1 VFGANAAE
9 ELRPGSLCVGQR
21 REQRVDFA
29 LQAFQFLS
37 TRGHGATLAVEG
49 FRQMKCLRRVG
60 DRDKPSWRAREDI
73 LYRNLGRQPGG
84 TLAAELRPDIQA
96 AKDRLRI
103 RLGVGREGTIT
114 IFASAN
120 NAEVENVNNDEPAR
134 TSSR

>member
-1 VFGANAAE
+1 
-9 ELRPGSLCVGQR
+9 
-21 REQRVDFA
+21 
-29 LQAFQFLS
+29 
-37 TRGHGATLAVEG
+37 
-49 FRQMKCLRRVG
+49 
-60 DRDKPSWRAREDI
+60 
-73 LYRNLGRQPGG
+73 
-84 TLAAELRPDIQA
+84 LAAELRPDIQA